1 MKDRP
6 RSHIFTGTSS
16 KLACAVFASWT
27 GPVRSAWDRLGCLES
42 RSAVGQPGP
51 MRSLALALLSAGVC
65 AMQREERRALREEV
79 RDLFTHAWDNYM
91 EHAFPMD
98 VLLPMSCKG
107 SDGWGG
113 MSMTVLDTLD
123 TLAIMGNASEFE
135 RMVNWCIAH
144 IDFDIDETV
153 SVFETNIRAL
163 GGLISAHLLAIDPR
177 LGLMSGPCA
186 SGLEVARLPTTLA
199 SWSWPSRLLAAP
211 RT

>member
-1 MKDRP
+1 
-6 RSHIFTGTSS
+6 
-16 KLACAVFASWT
+16 
-27 GPVRSAWDRLGCLES
+27 
-42 RSAVGQPGP
+42 
-51 MRSLALALLSAGVC
+51 MRCLALALLSAGAC
-65 AMQREERRALREEV
+65 ALQREERRALREEV

-91 EHAFPMD
+91 ENAFPKD

-107 SDGWGG
+107 ADSWGG

-163 GGLISAHLLAIDPR
+163 GGLISAHLLALDPR

-186 SGLEVARLPTTLA
+186 SWWEAARLPC
-199 SWSWPSRLLAAP
+199 SGDS
-211 RT
+211 

>member
-1 MKDRP
+1 
-6 RSHIFTGTSS
+6 
-16 KLACAVFASWT
+16 
-27 GPVRSAWDRLGCLES
+27 
-42 RSAVGQPGP
+42 
-51 MRSLALALLSAGVC
+51 MRCLALALLSAGAC
-65 AMQREERRALREEV
+65 ALQREERRALREEV

-91 EHAFPMD
+91 ENAFPKD

-107 SDGWGG
+107 ADSWGG

-163 GGLISAHLLAIDPR
+163 GGLISAHLLALDPR

-186 SGLEVARLPTTLA
+186 SGLEAAQLPCWATAHYYPGLLEPGLPAPGCATHSGRAADRRRAPKEAAGRLCGPADATVCRGL
-199 SWSWPSRLLAAP
+199 S
-211 RT
+211 

>member
-1 MKDRP
+1 
-6 RSHIFTGTSS
+6 
-16 KLACAVFASWT
+16 
-27 GPVRSAWDRLGCLES
+27 
-42 RSAVGQPGP
+42 

-65 AMQREERRALREEV
+65 AMQREERRALREEA

-107 SDGWGG
+107 SDAWGG

-186 SGLEVARLPTTLA
+186 SGLEVAQLALGRQLTILPWPPGAGPPSSWLRQTSRCAAQGPKGGGGAAVRPMPPMPRLE
-199 SWSWPSRLLAAP
+199 
-211 RT
+211 

>member
-1 MKDRP
+1 
-6 RSHIFTGTSS
+6 
-16 KLACAVFASWT
+16 
-27 GPVRSAWDRLGCLES
+27 
-42 RSAVGQPGP
+42 
-51 MRSLALALLSAGVC
+51 MRCLALALLSAGAC
-65 AMQREERRALREEV
+65 ALQREERRALREEV

-91 EHAFPMD
+91 EHAFPKD

-107 SDGWGG
+107 ADSWGG

-163 GGLISAHLLAIDPR
+163 GGLISAHLLALDPR

-186 SGLEVARLPTTLA
+186 SGWEAARLPCSGDSSLLP
-199 SWSWPSRLLAAP
+199 WPPGAGPPGSRLRHALRAS
-211 RT
+211 R